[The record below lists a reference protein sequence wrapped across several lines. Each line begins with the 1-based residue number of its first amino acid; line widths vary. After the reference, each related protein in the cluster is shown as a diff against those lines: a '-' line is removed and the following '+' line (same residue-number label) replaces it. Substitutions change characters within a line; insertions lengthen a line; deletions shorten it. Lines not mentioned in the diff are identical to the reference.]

1 VKYVPSWFPGAG
13 WKRYGE
19 QLKAKAREVADEPFQ
34 RVRRELTAGNATNCV
49 ATQLLEGGYSGYV
62 GSEECQKWITGSIY
76 GAGIDTTQAIL
87 RRFVYAMVVNPQ
99 MQRRAQ
105 EELDGVTGT
114 TRLPTLEDLPSLP
127 YLVAI
132 IKECF
137 RWQSSLPTAL
147 PHRLM
152 QDDVYGGHLL
162 REGSLVFQ
170 NNWAIT
176 HDSKLYPEPDTFDP
190 ERFMGV
196 NPAPDPRTYA
206 FGVGRRICP
215 GRDFSGAS
223 IFTAAFMLLATST
236 LTKAIDENGKKIEPD
251 LITTGNFS
259 NDLHPFPCRV
269 HPRSSEMEALVI
281 TELEATQ

>member
-1 VKYVPSWFPGAG
+1 
-13 WKRYGE
+13 
-19 QLKAKAREVADEPFQ
+19 LI
-34 RVRRELTAGNATNCV
+34 L
-49 ATQLLEGGYSGYV
+49 
-62 GSEECQKWITGSIY
+62 SID

-105 EELDGVTGT
+105 EELDGITGG
-114 TRLPTLEDLPSLP
+114 TRLPTCEDLPSLP

-147 PHRLM
+147 PHRLT
-152 QDDVYGGHLL
+152 QDDVYKGYLL
-162 REGSLVFQ
+162 RKGSMVFP

-176 HDSKLYPEPDTFDP
+176 HDSKLYPEPETFDP
-190 ERFMGV
+190 NRFMGV
-196 NPAPDPRTYA
+196 NPAPDPRMYA

-215 GRDFSGAS
+215 GRDFVDAS
-223 IFTAAFMLLATST
+223 IFITASMLLTTST
-236 LTKAIDENGKKIEPD
+236 LTKAIDGSGEEIEPE
-251 LITTGNFS
+251 LITTGRFS
-259 NDLHPFPCRV
+259 NDLHPFPCRI
-269 HPRSSEMEALVI
+269 HPRSSEMATLVL